1 MKCVS
6 NKTNSR
12 FLIFNAFL
20 SLLTTSSVSF
30 IFVRPTPQAS
40 LANIGRARSKVKVV
54 LDCLVN
60 GLFGPQS
67 HKMGWGDVLRPKI
80 RFPWN

>member
-1 MKCVS
+1 MAWPLRKRILQV
-6 NKTNSR
+6 
-12 FLIFNAFL
+12 L
-20 SLLTTSSVSF
+20 SKICTSSVHI
-30 IFVRPTPQAS
+30 IFVRPTSQTSIAKMD
-40 LANIGRARSKVKVV
+40 RARSKVKVV
-54 LDCLVN
+54 FDSLVN